1 MLNKIAET
9 LSSIALLKEMT
20 YRERLAQREKWG
32 EQVHD
37 IFKWLSILGE
47 ELGEAHEAAL
57 EGREKDLKKELI
69 QIAAVAWAI
78 RSGIGKDKSDFCY

>member
-1 MLNKIAET
+1 MDEITEV
-9 LSSIALLKEMT
+9 LSSIALLKELT

-32 EQVHD
+32 EQTHD

-47 ELGEAHEAAL
+47 ELGEAHKAAI
-57 EGREKDLKKELI
+57 EGKEEELKIELI

-78 RSGIGKDKSDFCY
+78 RSGIGKDEDTDFCY